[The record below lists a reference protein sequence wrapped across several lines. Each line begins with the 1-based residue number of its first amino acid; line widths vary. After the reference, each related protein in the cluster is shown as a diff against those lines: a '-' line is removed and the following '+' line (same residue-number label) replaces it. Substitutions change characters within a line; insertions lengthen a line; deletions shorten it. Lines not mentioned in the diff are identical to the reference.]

1 MSDSKN
7 GLVSRQVSEPTTFWR
22 NWRVFV
28 SNRGE
33 MAPAPNET
41 PRGDLA
47 DFNYLAQV
55 SEDIRERYVSIINR
69 TDELV
74 ALRRDFVEV
83 FAEVGKILTET
94 EETNSALME
103 RTALLAHEE
112 EEHGVLKTL
121 YQGLREASDRHA
133 NENNL
138 LRSEIERFGEL
149 VSSREARIR
158 ALEEELAKRRDEN
171 DGLFKE
177 LEHERSAHAQSLD
190 RLDNAVNDS
199 RGHED
204 VVLRQQSE
212 IAELSDRSSVAEFQA
227 NSLEK
232 SLVESQAVAKGLR
245 DSLAESQQQIEGL
258 LQKLEASNAE
268 IKSSES
274 GLVSAKLA
282 HEIAQT
288 IWQEKEQA
296 TSDELDRLNRLANT
310 ERARA
315 EASES
320 QLAATR
326 AELQTTA
333 ASLRVSEREA
343 EQLAVKIAPLDERI
357 EGLVREIA
365 SLTEKTA
372 DGERS
377 RSALADR
384 AHAMV
389 RAMSDLKAKLELA
402 EEKAQQLEGRLV
414 SEAGRSAANS
424 EQMEARI
431 RALTE
436 SFEKEKAARLVAL
449 SALAAARS
457 KVTRQREAESLH
469 DILARADAVNPE
481 ALPNSAADL
490 PADEGSNGA

>member
-1 MSDSKN
+1 
-7 GLVSRQVSEPTTFWR
+7 
-22 NWRVFV
+22 
-28 SNRGE
+28 
-33 MAPAPNET
+33 MAPAQNET
-41 PRGDLA
+41 PKGDLT

-121 YQGLREASDRHA
+121 YQGLRESSDRHA

-138 LRSEIERFGEL
+138 LRSEIDRFGEL
-149 VSSREARIR
+149 VASREARIR
-158 ALEEELAKRRDEN
+158 ALEEDLTKRRDEN
-171 DGLFKE
+171 DGLLKE
-177 LEHERSAHAQSLD
+177 LEQERSGHVQTMD
-190 RLDNAVNDS
+190 RLENALSDS
-199 RGHED
+199 NGHED
-204 VVLRQQSE
+204 VILRQQSE

-245 DSLAESQQQIEGL
+245 DSLAESQQQVEGH

-268 IKSSES
+268 LKTSEAA
-274 GLVSAKLA
+274 LVSAKLA
-282 HEIAQT
+282 YEIAQT
-288 IWQEKEQA
+288 IWQEKEQT
-296 TSDELDRLNRLANT
+296 TSDELDRLSRQANT

-315 EASES
+315 EASDS

-333 ASLRVSEREA
+333 ASLRSAEREV
-343 EQLAVKIAPLDERI
+343 EQLTVKITPLDERV

-365 SLTEKTA
+365 SLTEKMA
-372 DGERS
+372 DSDRS

-402 EEKAQQLEGRLV
+402 EEKAQQLEGRLS
-414 SEAGRSAANS
+414 SEAARSAANS
-424 EQMEARI
+424 EQLEARI
-431 RALTE
+431 RSLTE
-436 SFEKEKAARLVAL
+436 SFEKEKAARVVAL

-457 KVTRQREAESLH
+457 KVIRQREGESLH
-469 DILARADAVNPE
+469 DILARADTMNAE
-481 ALPNSAADL
+481 ALPMGELVSRRRRIADASEGDAQGSGAAD
-490 PADEGSNGA
+490 PEDDAINDQAREA